1 MTHSAAAIDRK
12 LMRAM
17 NQNTLL
23 NLIRVYAPVARTRL
37 MALSGLSSATVVTLT
52 AQLLELG
59 LIVEQGVAESSVG
72 RKAGLLELYPEARY
86 VLGLSLV
93 EEETVAVGILNLVG
107 EVVYSES
114 RAMPL
119 RQQKR
124 APAETLVEAL
134 AEGVETFLTR
144 SGIARDKI
152 LGLGCGFP
160 GYIAARS
167 GRIID
172 DWIHQWHDLPISSL
186 LSQRLEMPVYIDNI
200 INCLGSYE
208 LLFGLG
214 KQYRDF
220 LVVTLGRGVGLAMII
235 NGEVYRGASGGGGEF
250 GHIPSIPGGRLC
262 ECGNRGCLEAYVSD
276 QGLLASYYEF
286 CQAQSS
292 HSALPRDLTPLQLH
306 EAAQEESSPF
316 RQIFVYAGHLLGCGL
331 ATLVNLLNPECII
344 LTGPNVSDNT
354 IFFSAMRDTLRKHT
368 FSELGDQLRLIIGS
382 VAEASWA
389 QGAGSLVL
397 RHFFSTPL

>member
-1 MTHSAAAIDRK
+1 MAHSSAAIDRK

-23 NLIRVYAPVARTRL
+23 NLIRVYAPISRTRL
-37 MALSGLSSATVVTLT
+37 TTLSGLSSATVVTLT

-59 LIVEQGVAESSVG
+59 LVVEQGVAESSVG
-72 RKAGLLELYPEARY
+72 RKAGLLELCPEARY

-93 EEETVAVGILNLVG
+93 EEETVAVGIFNLVG

-114 RAMPL
+114 WTMAL
-119 RQQKR
+119 RRQKQ
-124 APAETLVEAL
+124 APVQALV
-134 AEGVETFLTR
+134 EGVESFLDR
-144 SGIARDKI
+144 CGIAREKI
-152 LGLGCGFP
+152 LGLGCGLP
-160 GYIAARS
+160 GYIAAQS
-167 GRIID
+167 GRIVD
-172 DWIHQWHDLPISSL
+172 DWIHQWHDLPIGTL
-186 LSQRLEMPVYIDNI
+186 LSQQLQMPVYIDNI

-235 NGEVYRGASGGGGEF
+235 NGEIYRGAHGGGGEF

-286 CQAQSS
+286 CQTQTN
-292 HSALPRDLTPLQLH
+292 HPALPRDLTPLQLH
-306 EAAQEESSPF
+306 TVAQEESSPF

-354 IFFSAMRDTLRKHT
+354 VFFSAMRDTLRKHT
-368 FSELGDQLRLIIGS
+368 FSVLGDQLQLIIGS
-382 VAEASWA
+382 VAETSWA